1 MVEMTFEKN
10 YSYTFETTIF
20 FVDMND
26 RITDARLLLNYLKQ
40 EVSKYYDDAEA
51 SSITYLLLEY
61 FFNIHKQDVI
71 IKKPVD
77 LNKDDMGKLAATL
90 KRIKNMEP
98 IQYIIGTADFYGRKY
113 VVNPAVLIPRPE
125 TEELVDLVLRE
136 NPETDLKVLD
146 IGTGSGCIAISLQ
159 SHLKSA
165 EVYGLDISA
174 QALKVAEENA
184 LLNNVSIR
192 WLEKDILKDALDL
205 QELDLIVSNPPYV
218 RKKES
223 KLMSK
228 NVLKYEPQIALFVP
242 DKDPL
247 VFYKKIIHQAQ
258 KMLRSKG
265 KLYFEINEAYGQEL
279 KLYMEENGFL
289 GVDIF
294 EDFQGKE
301 RMVRGHLGNA

>member
-1 MVEMTFEKN
+1 
-10 YSYTFETTIF
+10 
-20 FVDMND
+20 MND

-40 EVSKYYDDAEA
+40 EISKYYEDNEA
-51 SSITYLLLEY
+51 SSITYLLLED
-61 FFNIHKQDVI
+61 FFNITKQDVI
-71 IKKPVD
+71 TKKPVD
-77 LNKDDMGKLAATL
+77 LDKSHIEEMTATL
-90 KRIKNMEP
+90 KRVKNMEP
-98 IQYIIGTADFYGRKY
+98 VQYIIGKADFYGRKFI
-113 VVNPAVLIPRPE
+113 VNPAVLIPRPE
-125 TEELVDLVLRE
+125 TEELVDLVVRE
-136 NPETDLKVLD
+136 NKSSGLTVLD

-159 SHLKSA
+159 LHLKEA
-165 EVYGLDISA
+165 TVFGLDISP

-184 LLNNVSIR
+184 VLNNASVR
-192 WLEKDILKDALDL
+192 WMEKDILNSAVDL

-247 VFYKKIIHQAQ
+247 IFYKKIIHQAQ
-258 KMLRSKG
+258 ELLKDKG

-279 KLYMEENGFL
+279 KQYMEENGFSE
-289 GVDIF
+289 VDIF

-301 RMVRGHLGNA
+301 RMVRGHLSKA

>member
-1 MVEMTFEKN
+1 
-10 YSYTFETTIF
+10 
-20 FVDMND
+20 MND

-40 EVSKYYDDAEA
+40 EVSKYYEEAEA
-51 SSITYLLLEY
+51 SSITYLLLEE
-61 FFNIHKQDVI
+61 FFDIRKQDVI

-77 LNKDDMGKLAATL
+77 LDKKDMEKTAATL

-98 IQYIIGTADFYGRKY
+98 IQYIIGKADFYGRKFI
-113 VVNPAVLIPRPE
+113 VNPAVLIPRPE

-136 NPETDLKVLD
+136 NPDRGIKVLD

-159 SHLKSA
+159 LHLKDAS
-165 EVYGLDISA
+165 VSGLDISV

-184 LLNNVSIR
+184 LMNSASVR
-192 WLEKDILKDALDL
+192 WMEKDILKDTLDL
-205 QELDLIVSNPPYV
+205 QELDIIVSNPPYV

-258 KMLRSKG
+258 DLLRDSG

-279 KLYMEENGFL
+279 KQFMENNGFFD
-289 GVDIF
+289 VDIF

-301 RMVRGHLGNA
+301 RMVRGHLRKA